1 MVSLG
6 IPSSI
11 SAFEINDNVLK
22 AEILAKGNINHS
34 VARWCLM
41 ILI

>member
-22 AEILAKGNINHS
+22 ADIGK
-34 VARWCLM
+34 RKY
-41 ILI
+41 